1 MAELFQQMINVLV
14 LGSVYCLVASG
25 LTLIYGIMGVP
36 NFAQGNLYMLGAY
49 VAFFLISQL
58 AINYWLGFLLTI
70 LIMSGLGLVIEKL
83 CFRPVHEAPHINS
96 FVVALG
102 VLMAIEGIVIILFGA
117 EYKEIQPPWSK
128 LIEFKGVT
136 ISVQRM
142 LVILGTVLVMGLL
155 HYFIKRTKIG
165 MSLDAMSQNKEL
177 ALMTGI
183 NVKQMSLVAYAT
195 STALAGL
202 AGVLMAPVS
211 LVYPAM
217 GMTPL
222 LIAFA
227 AVIFGGMG
235 NMTGAVL
242 GSLIM
247 AGTQV
252 FTTQYLSAVFSDMAI
267 FGLMIGVLLFRPK
280 GLLGGRG

>member
-1 MAELFQQMINVLV
+1 MAEFFQQIINVLV

-58 AINYWLGFLLTI
+58 ALNYWLGFFLTI

-83 CFRPVHEAPHINS
+83 CFKPVHDAPHINS

-102 VLMAIEGIVIILFGA
+102 VLMAVEGLVVILFGA
-117 EYKEIQPPWSK
+117 EYKEINPPWSG
-128 LIEFKGVT
+128 LIEMKGVT
-136 ISVQRM
+136 ISIQRM

-155 HYFIKRTKIG
+155 HYFIKGTKTG
-165 MSLDAMSQNKEL
+165 MSLEAMSQNKEL

-183 NVKQMSLVAYAT
+183 NVKRMSLVAYAA

-202 AGVLMAPVS
+202 AGVLMAPVTQ
-211 LVYPAM
+211 VYPAM

-235 NMTGAVL
+235 NLTGAVL

-252 FTTQYLSAVFSDMAI
+252 FSTQYFSAVFSDMAI
-267 FGLMIGVLLFRPK
+267 FGIMIAVLLFRPK

>member
-1 MAELFQQMINVLV
+1 
-14 LGSVYCLVASG
+14 
-25 LTLIYGIMGVP
+25 
-36 NFAQGNLYMLGAY
+36 
-49 VAFFLISQL
+49 
-58 AINYWLGFLLTI
+58 
-70 LIMSGLGLVIEKL
+70 
-83 CFRPVHEAPHINS
+83 
-96 FVVALG
+96 
-102 VLMAIEGIVIILFGA
+102 
-117 EYKEIQPPWSK
+117 
-128 LIEFKGVT
+128 
-136 ISVQRM
+136 
-142 LVILGTVLVMGLL
+142 
-155 HYFIKRTKIG
+155 

-227 AVIFGGMG
+227 SVIFGGMG
-235 NMTGAVL
+235 NLTGSVL

-252 FTTQYLSAVFSDMAI
+252 FTTQYLSAVFSDISI
-267 FGLMIGVLLFRPK
+267 FGIMIAVLLFRPK